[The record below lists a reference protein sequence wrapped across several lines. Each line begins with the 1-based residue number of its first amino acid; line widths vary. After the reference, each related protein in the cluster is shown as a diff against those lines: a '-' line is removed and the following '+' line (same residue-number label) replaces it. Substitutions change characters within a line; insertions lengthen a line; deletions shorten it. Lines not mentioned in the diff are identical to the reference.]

1 MAQGATLDMRAPQRA
16 APLQTP
22 DISDSSGWQRS
33 AGHMKPRPQDLVIT
47 KSTDGN
53 SSRARF
59 LGKSRGPDALGMT
72 STTRNAEEDHMATP
86 DLDGGD
92 SWCMG
97 GGKHPLP

>member
-1 MAQGATLDMRAPQRA
+1 MRAPQRA

-22 DISDSSGWQRS
+22 DISDSSGCQRS

>member
-1 MAQGATLDMRAPQRA
+1 
-16 APLQTP
+16 
-22 DISDSSGWQRS
+22 
-33 AGHMKPRPQDLVIT
+33 
-47 KSTDGN
+47 
-53 SSRARF
+53 
-59 LGKSRGPDALGMT
+59 MT